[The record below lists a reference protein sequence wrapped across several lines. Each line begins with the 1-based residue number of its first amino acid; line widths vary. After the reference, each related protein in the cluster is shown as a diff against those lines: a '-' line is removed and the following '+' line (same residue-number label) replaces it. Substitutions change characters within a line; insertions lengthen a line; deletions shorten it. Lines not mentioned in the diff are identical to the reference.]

1 MEQVQETPKKERY
14 KKIGGGSFRMG
25 NRIIKPGQVFEAYP
39 FDIPETVHDLV
50 VLADGGVTIWPQ
62 NKEKIIVE
70 KIDGAKPV
78 YTTRQ
83 RENTEWWDIFDLNG
97 KKINEKGLPK
107 EAAEKL
113 IQNLMA

>member
-1 MEQVQETPKKERY
+1 MEQVQETPKKIRY
-14 KKIGGGSFRMG
+14 KKIGGGSLRLN
-25 NRIIKPGQVFEAYP
+25 NRIIKPGQKFEAYP
-39 FDIPETVHDLV
+39 EDIPETARDLV
-50 VLADGGVTIWPQ
+50 VPADGAVAMWPNERAKVIQ
-62 NKEKIIVE
+62 EDIK
-70 KIDGAKPV
+70 GAKPI

-83 RENTEWWDIFDLNG
+83 RDNTEWWDIYDVNG